1 MGERKLVKET
11 TTRAYAGEKPPVGRF
26 EEMEKEMDAYA
37 QTARARAVERMSE
50 GRRGKDR
57 K

>member
-11 TTRAYAGEKPPVGRF
+11 TTRAYTGEKPSVEDF
-26 EEMEKEMDAYA
+26 KEMEKEMDTYA
-37 QTARARAVERMSE
+37 RNALAKAKASE

>member
-11 TTRAYAGEKPPVGRF
+11 TTRAYTGPKPPVGRF
-26 EEMEKEMDAYA
+26 KEMEKEMDAFA
-37 QTARARAVERMSE
+37 QNARAKVKAGA
-50 GRRGKDR
+50 GRRGKER